1 MVTYVN
7 HKYHG
12 YHLKGAD
19 EYEFRKIYRIY

>member
-1 MVTYVN
+1 MVTYAKD
-7 HKYHG
+7 KYHG